1 MDIDLEWWKAQLRDP
16 LRRFSDDPK
25 GALGRAGAQTL
36 FGYLATMT
44 LFPLAVAAAEG
55 ELIPVVVA
63 LGSIAGSVGG
73 NLIANKVQRW
83 KDEATAIEEL
93 ERELPESPELRQALD
108 QILSKLGVIE
118 DAQREMEEDER
129 RSFASQL
136 NREVQPY
143 QADLSRVYATL
154 TGVTDSLVV
163 FSKRDT
169 YINYVNFHVS
179 FFVNQLGSAELSE
192 AELRKA
198 TDRYLEYFV
207 DRYQYL
213 DLKGMGISERV
224 AIRLPLLE
232 MYVPLQARME
242 VPGEETWPE
251 ELRLAGRRV
260 RGREDEEQIQRL
272 GEPQPVLELLR
283 ENDALIILG
292 DPGSGKTTFLK
303 CLALKLARG
312 EAEEL
317 GLGPP
322 LPVLVPLSAYATALA
337 EKDVRLDDFIAD
349 YLCAQLPDLPV
360 DEMLAAALEQGR
372 ALVLLDGLDEVR
384 ELGLR
389 HTVVDRVV
397 DFYSYH
403 RRAGNKF
410 AVSSRLVGYREV
422 RPTAEGLVECTL
434 VDFGEG
440 EIEAFVDK
448 WTAAI
453 ERAARGETDFAEE
466 EAERERG
473 ELLDAIGRNPGVR
486 GLAANPLLLTILAL
500 MKRQGVTL
508 PERRVQLYDQYV
520 RTLLSSWNLAR
531 GLGRPPMR
539 DLDVVQTVRIL
550 APLALWMHEQS
561 AGVGLVK
568 QEELK
573 RELARIYTQQ
583 GEEDAERAV
592 GQFLEDVREHAGL
605 LLERGAGQYGFIHL
619 TFEEY
624 LAAVGLARLGQGNIE
639 PVVQL
644 LSDHVGDPAWR
655 EVALLTIGYLGIV
668 QQWEEVA
675 SGVVGGLLEHQPG
688 EPGEAVVLM
697 GDAVVDASP
706 GGVTSACK
714 EKMIG
719 VLLETMTDCGVK
731 APLRAGAGR
740 ALARLGDPRA
750 EVMTLEGMRFCYV
763 PEGAFWMGSGNDD
776 DMAYEDEKP
785 SDRVDIPCA
794 YCMARYPVINAQ
806 FQIFAEDPQGYRAE
820 SWWTKAGLEWR
831 QERGGPLHFGEP
843 WNLPNHPAVGVNWYE
858 AAAFA
863 AWLERVLREAGLLP
877 EGWVARLPSEAEWE
891 KAARGGL
898 EIPATSMVLTLH
910 DGVGQAA
917 DWERMGNP
925 SAQRRYP
932 WGNEPDPDRANFLE
946 TGIRS
951 TSAVGSFGRG
961 RSPYGVEELSGNVFE
976 WCATKWEDSY
986 EDYRGDS
993 ELEGTGARVVRG
1005 GSFGLDLRLVRC
1017 AYRNWFDPDARGDR
1031 VGFRVVVSPG
1041 SPA

>member
-1 MDIDLEWWKAQLRDP
+1 MGFNLERWKEQLREP
-16 LRRFSDDPK
+16 IRHFSADPK
-25 GALGRAGAQTL
+25 GSVKRAGAQTL

-55 ELIPVVVA
+55 ELIPVVAA
-63 LGSIAGSVGG
+63 LGSIAGIVGA
-73 NLIANKVQRW
+73 NLVANKVQRW

-136 NREVQPY
+136 DREVQPY
-143 QADLSRVYATL
+143 QADLPRVYATL

-163 FSKRDT
+163 FSEGDT
-169 YINYVNFHVS
+169 YVNYVKLI
-179 FFVNQLGSAELSE
+179 VNQLASAKLSE
-192 AELRKA
+192 AELREA
-198 TDRYLEYFV
+198 TNRYLQYLV

-224 AIRLPLLE
+224 PLRLPLLE
-232 MYVPLQARME
+232 MYVPLQARLE
-242 VPGEETWPE
+242 VPGGETWPE
-251 ELRLAGRRV
+251 ELRVAGRRL
-260 RGREDEEQIQRL
+260 RGREDEEEIQRL
-272 GEPQPVLELLR
+272 GEPRPVLDLLR

-312 EAEEL
+312 EADQL

-322 LPVLVPLSAYATALA
+322 LPVLLPLSAYATALA
-337 EKDVRLDDFIAD
+337 EEDVRLDDFIAD
-349 YLCAQLPDLPV
+349 YLCAQMPGLPI

-389 HTVVDRVV
+389 NTVVDRVM

-410 AVSSRLVGYREV
+410 ALTSRIVGYREV

-434 VDFGEG
+434 VDFGDE

-466 EAERERG
+466 EAKRERG

-500 MKRQGVTL
+500 MKRQGVSL

-531 GLGRPPMR
+531 GLGRPPTR

-550 APLALWMHEQS
+550 APLALWMHEKS
-561 AGVGLVK
+561 PGVGLVR

-592 GQFLEDVREHAGL
+592 EQFLEEVREYAGL

-639 PVVQL
+639 PVADVL
-644 LSDHVGDPAWR
+644 AEHVGDPAWR
-655 EVALLTIGYLGIV
+655 EVALLTVGYLGIV

-675 SGVVGGLLEHQPG
+675 SDVVGELLERQPG
-688 EPGEAVVLM
+688 EPGQAAVLL

-706 GGVTSACK
+706 GGVTVACK
-714 EKMIG
+714 DRMVG
-719 VLLETMTDCGVK
+719 VLLETLRDDRVK
-731 APLRAGAGR
+731 APLRAAAGR
-740 ALARLGDPRA
+740 SLARLGDPRA
-750 EVMTLEGMRFCYV
+750 EVVTLEGMQFCYV
-763 PEGAFWMGSGNDD
+763 PPGPFWMGSGNDD

-785 SDRVDIPCA
+785 ARRVDVP
-794 YCMARYPVINAQ
+794 YGYWMARYPVTNAQ
-806 FQIFAEDPQGYRAE
+806 FRLFTEDPEGYQADT
-820 SWWTKAGLEWR
+820 WWTKAGLGWR
-831 QERGGPLHFGEP
+831 KREGGPQDYGEP
-843 WNLPNHPAVGVNWYE
+843 WNLANHPVVGVNWYE

-863 AWLERVLREAGLLP
+863 AWLEWMLRQSGLLP
-877 EGWVARLPSEAEWE
+877 EGRVARLPTEAEWE
-891 KAARGGL
+891 KAARCGL
-898 EIPATSMVLTLH
+898 EIPATPMVLALH

-917 DWERMGNP
+917 DWERVENP
-925 SAQRRYP
+925 SRQRRYP
-932 WGNEPDPDRANFLE
+932 WGQEPDPERAHYGD
-946 TGIRS
+946 TGIGS
-951 TSAVGSFGRG
+951 TSAVGCFGRG
-961 RSPYGVEELSGNVFE
+961 RSPYEVEELSGNVFE

-986 EDYRGDS
+986 EDYQGDNDP
-993 ELEGTGARVVRG
+993 GGDAPRVVRG
-1005 GSFGLDLRLVRC
+1005 GTFGDGQRYVRC
-1017 AYRNWFDPDARGDR
+1017 AFRYWFYPDFRYNFI
-1031 VGFRVVVSPG
+1031 GFRVVVSPS